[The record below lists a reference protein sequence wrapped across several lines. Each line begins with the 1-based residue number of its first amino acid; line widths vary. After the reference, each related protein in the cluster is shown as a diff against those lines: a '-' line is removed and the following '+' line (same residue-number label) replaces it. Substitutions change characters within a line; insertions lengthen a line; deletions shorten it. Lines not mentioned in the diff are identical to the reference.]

1 MRAGAMF
8 ERGVSQAEV
17 ARELGVSRETASEWS
32 SAFRS
37 GGLAALS
44 GAGRAGRLPK
54 LSDAQLVE
62 VEQALSNGPRANGFP
77 TELWTL
83 ARVATVIEQ
92 LTGVAYSTTR
102 RGGSCAN
109 AWDGLASDRR
119 EKPSRATMRRSPPG
133 HVIVGRL

>member
-17 ARELGVSRETASEWS
+17 ARELGVSRETASKWS

-37 GGLAALS
+37 GGLEALA

-62 VEQALSNGPRANGFP
+62 VEQALLKGPRSNGFP

-92 LTGVAYSTTR
+92 LTGVAYSTTQT
-102 RGGSCAN
+102 
-109 AWDGLASDRR
+109 WWILR
-119 EKPSRATMRRSPPG
+119 E
-133 HVIVGRL
+133 RLSVAMKKYPRVARTRYPLVAM